1 MSLSVVAR
9 SRRSWTVRLG
19 PGPGAGV
26 VMCSHCPAPSLLPQG
41 PWTRSEVLAHL
52 AQHARQDVLPDHLRV
67 CQCGQNGCGWHRRH
81 RGCDGPVRLALS
93 SARGGRMWR
102 LSDMCAACAA
112 AAADTVL
119 IPQTVTTPRQPSPV
133 DAKHFACAPEEKV
146 MRNRVREALTYLSS
160 ALPRHLSAAARL
172 LAVEC
177 ALRADQHGR
186 ARLPR
191 GLLRS
196 LRLGH
201 RPDLWTELTAAG
213 WSWPSWTAGTHHT
226 ALLKDAA
233 MRTQPEGRA
242 HRARAAHWAASSPLM
257 RQAALTPETARL
269 VALCLAVFTDGQQG
283 HADQEDVARLC
294 CLSPGSLLDACDHL
308 VTAGVLRNWQ
318 RSTPAGLTWHVA
330 TRRAS

>member
-1 MSLSVVAR
+1 
-9 SRRSWTVRLG
+9 
-19 PGPGAGV
+19 
-26 VMCSHCPAPSLLPQG
+26 
-41 PWTRSEVLAHL
+41 
-52 AQHARQDVLPDHLRV
+52 
-67 CQCGQNGCGWHRRH
+67 
-81 RGCDGPVRLALS
+81 
-93 SARGGRMWR
+93 
-102 LSDMCAACAA
+102 
-112 AAADTVL
+112 
-119 IPQTVTTPRQPSPV
+119 
-133 DAKHFACAPEEKV
+133 

-226 ALLKDAA
+226 VFLKDAA
-233 MRTQPEGRA
+233 MHTQPEGRA

-269 VALCLAVFTDGQQG
+269 VALCLAVFTEGQQG
-283 HADQEDVARLC
+283 YVDQEDVARLC

-308 VTAGVLRNWQ
+308 VTAGVLQNWQ
-318 RSTPAGLTWHVA
+318 RSAPAGLTWHVA